1 MRADNKIFKVCSVAI
16 KIGGLGYVCI
26 LGLVLISNF
35 SVFSPNWPFGLFASF
50 SSFLIVM
57 LPFVIGAL
65 FMVWR
70 RAVPPVAIFAI
81 GALYPFFTFD
91 KMVKPSVQDCT
102 TVDCVTIVAAN
113 LRHNENALIR
123 LARTEAKNAD
133 ILIITEF
140 PYAGTSEQLLA
151 LFPMDGDA
159 QVGLVTDVN
168 LQLGSR
174 LAVISRKPLDDI
186 RLQIESFSTSGVRPR
201 GILKFDYT
209 TAKGNVVKFA
219 AVHPPPPKGFKETAA
234 RDAYLKA
241 GGQTFDE
248 KKNFV
253 MIGDFNLTPWEPG
266 FETLPGK
273 RAGDPRW
280 VRTWNARNFVE
291 RLTIDHALIGD
302 EIGLVET
309 GVLQDVGSDHFPVH
323 LVIYADADKGR
334 TNSK

>member
-1 MRADNKIFKVCSVAI
+1 
-16 KIGGLGYVCI
+16 
-26 LGLVLISNF
+26 
-35 SVFSPNWPFGLFASF
+35 
-50 SSFLIVM
+50 
-57 LPFVIGAL
+57 
-65 FMVWR
+65 MVWR
-70 RAVPPVAIFAI
+70 RVVPLVAIFAI

-113 LRHNENALIR
+113 LRHNKNALIR
-123 LARTEAKNAD
+123 LARTEAKDAD

-140 PYAGTSEQLLA
+140 PYAATSEQLLS

-159 QVGLVTDVN
+159 QIGLVTDVN

-174 LAVISRKPLDDI
+174 IAVISRKPLDDI
-186 RLQIESFSTSGVRPR
+186 QLQIESFPTSGVRPR

-209 TAKGNVVKFA
+209 TTKGNAVKFA
-219 AVHPPPPKGFKETAA
+219 AVHPPPPKGSEETTA

-241 GGQTFDE
+241 AGQTFDTKE
-248 KKNFV
+248 NFV

-280 VRTWNARNFVE
+280 RRTWNARNFIE
-291 RLTIDHALIGD
+291 RLSIDHALIGD

-309 GVLQDVGSDHFPVH
+309 GVLQDVGSDHFPIH
-323 LVIYADADKGR
+323 LVIYAEADKGQ